1 MPELRRDKSPDHNN
15 QFVDIGDQAG
25 AFAKRLKED
34 EHDFKV
40 FAVVGF
46 GGVGKTTLAMEVC
59 QRLAA
64 DFPYQAMVSV
74 SQTFQPDRDL
84 EKLLKGILQQVVTP
98 KMDDGKGVKEEKDV
112 GISELG
118 AYLSDKSPPLAFLSP
133 THPHPATRIFPT
145 HLLPDPDSSASS
157 AATPPPLLP
166 PPPPSAS
173 FFATAPPRITAAPAS
188 SSTVLPLR
196 SPPCLLLPH
205 ASSSTAARP
214 WPLPPPWLPRGPP
227 TPKARGYP
235 VALRLIA
242 PRRARNAAFWNT
254 GLRSMP
260 ELQRAKSP
268 DENNKFVEIGGQ
280 AESFIKQLKK
290 DEHDFKVFAVVGF
303 GGVGKTTLA
312 MEVCQ
317 RLAADFPYQA
327 MVSVSQTFQPARDL
341 ENLLKGILQQVVM
354 PKTDDGKGVKEE
366 KAVGID
372 ELGAYLSDK
381 RYLIVI
387 DDVWTTQAWEA
398 IEYKLAAAQ
407 TNNNCGGRIIVTTRI
422 EAVAEACSTAS
433 ARQHCIHHMEPLK
446 LDDSKK
452 LFLSKAFGKMD
463 ATYPKELTD
472 VMDNILKKC
481 SGIPL
486 AIVSVANILAGYT
499 SKDKWERVCKSM
511 GSEMV
516 SHPTLEGMRH
526 IVALSYNHLPHE
538 LKRCMMHLSIFPEDY
553 EIDKDRLVSRWIAEG
568 LVPEKRGCTLTE
580 VAETYL
586 DELVSRNMVVRRFH
600 EIVRNVELYRVHD
613 VLLEVMVSKSLESNF
628 VSLLG
633 EQYAGVSYDDRI
645 RRLSIQGSSS
655 SLGIEHGMEVK
666 HVRSLSMFQLQE
678 GHKLLD
684 NLDKFVLL
692 RVLDLE
698 GCKGVTDQ
706 HVLHACKLY
715 LLRFLSFEN
724 TEISKVPPQV
734 KKLEHLQ
741 VLNLQRSSIGDG
753 GLSDNVTTLKKLER
767 LLCNFWV
774 LPKGIGKMKAL
785 RELDAV
791 RLEDGVEIAQELGEL
806 EQLEA
811 IMIKVGGSKEVRQ
824 ALATSLSKMYFL
836 RSCGIS
842 SDDNNLE
849 FLHDLRTPPRRLRE
863 IRIGGRVGPC
873 LPAWIGQLTHLVEF
887 TMAFARLNGDQL
899 LGVLFKL
906 PCLKRICVAYLCCVD
921 RELVALTNYRFPS
934 LVSLEVS
941 ARETEEP
948 EEFRFEQGSMPE
960 LERFQ
965 IHFGDRNNQVSI
977 VGMEHLTNLK
987 QVRLTGLKSSPAL
1000 EHALQQVKAEKSKRE
1015 ESHQFQI
1022 VVKYE
1027 N

>member
-84 EKLLKGILQQVVTP
+84 ETLLKGILQQVVTP

-118 AYLSDKSPPLAFLSP
+118 AYLSDKRSHHIYSGCN
-133 THPHPATRIFPT
+133 
-145 HLLPDPDSSASS
+145 
-157 AATPPPLLP
+157 
-166 PPPPSAS
+166 
-173 FFATAPPRITAAPAS
+173 TA
-188 SSTVLPLR
+188 
-196 SPPCLLLPH
+196 
-205 ASSSTAARP
+205 
-214 WPLPPPWLPRGPP
+214 
-227 TPKARGYP
+227 
-235 VALRLIA
+235 
-242 PRRARNAAFWNT
+242 
-254 GLRSMP
+254 
-260 ELQRAKSP
+260 ELT
-268 DENNKFVEIGGQ
+268 
-280 AESFIKQLKK
+280 IK
-290 DEHDFKVFAVVGF
+290 
-303 GGVGKTTLA
+303 
-312 MEVCQ
+312 
-317 RLAADFPYQA
+317 
-327 MVSVSQTFQPARDL
+327 TFQL
-341 ENLLKGILQQVVM
+341 N
-354 PKTDDGKGVKEE
+354 
-366 KAVGID
+366 
-372 ELGAYLSDK
+372 

-398 IEYKLAAAQ
+398 IEYKLVTAR

-422 EAVAEACSTAS
+422 EAVAEACSTFS
-433 ARQHCIHHMEPLK
+433 TVSGRYIHHMEPLK
-446 LDDSKK
+446 LEDSKK

-463 ATYPKELTD
+463 ATYPEELKEEMDKILT
-472 VMDNILKKC
+472 KC

-538 LKRCMMHLSIFPEDY
+538 LKRCMVYLSIFPEDY
-553 EIDKDRLVSRWIAEG
+553 EIRKDRLVSRWIAEG

-586 DELVSRNMVVRRFH
+586 DELVSRNMVVRRFD
-600 EIVRNVELYRVHD
+600 EYDMNVEWYRVHD

-655 SLGIEHGMEVK
+655 SLGIERGMEVK

-715 LLRFLSFEN
+715 LLRFLSFKG

-741 VLNLQRSSIGDG
+741 VLNLEGTSIGDG
-753 GLSDNVTTLKKLER
+753 GLSDNVTTLNKLER
-767 LLCNFWV
+767 LLCPRWV

-791 RLEDGVEIAQELGEL
+791 KLEDGVEIAQELGEL

-811 IMIKVGGSKEVRQ
+811 ITIEVGVSVSKEVRQ
-824 ALATSLSKMYFL
+824 ALAPSLSKMYSL
-836 RSCGIS
+836 RRCWIY
-842 SDDNNLE
+842 SDDDNLE
-849 FLHDLRTPPRRLRE
+849 FLHDLRTPPRRLRD
-863 IRIGGRVGPC
+863 IWIAGTVGPC
-873 LPAWIGQLTHLVEF
+873 LPAWIGQLTHLVVFSMWYARLNGDQLLGVLFKLPCLKCIQVGYLCCVDRELVARTNYRFPSLVSLEVYAGRTEEPEEF
-887 TMAFARLNGDQL
+887 RFEQGSMSQLERFQIDFAEREHKVSIVGMEHLTNLKEVRLRGNKSSPALEHALQQVKAEKSKREDCCISSADDNLEFLHDLRTPPRRLRDIWIVGTVGPAGLPAWIGQLTHLVVFSMWRARLNGDQL

-906 PCLKRICVAYLCCVD
+906 PCLKRIYVGYLCCVD
-921 RELVALTNYRFPS
+921 RELVARTNYRFPS

-941 ARETEEP
+941 ARRTEEP
-948 EEFRFEQGSMPE
+948 EEFRFEQGSMLK
-960 LERFQ
+960 LERFA
-965 IHFGDRNNQVSI
+965 IHFYERQDQVSI

-987 QVRLTGLKSSPAL
+987 EVRLRGDKSSPAL

-1015 ESHQFQI
+1015 ESRQFEV
-1022 VVKYE
+1022 VVKY
-1027 N
+1027 

>member
-1 MPELRRDKSPDHNN
+1 MENVAESLVANVRQVLGDEYRLLSGVGGDVTELRDDLATMNALLRMQSEADDGAVDHFVREWMKQLRELAYDAEDSVDLYKLRVKCRHGDGMAAWWFKLKHLIRTLTERHRLAGEIHALRARAVAISERHARYGVNREALRRSETFAPMVGLRSTAALLRAKSPDESNK
-15 QFVDIGDQAG
+15 FVDIGGQAET
-25 AFAKRLKED
+25 FAKRLKED
-34 EHDFKV
+34 EHHFKV
-40 FAVVGF
+40 FSVVGF

-59 QRLAA
+59 QRLAV
-64 DFPYQAMVSV
+64 DFPYQAMVPV
-74 SQTFQPDRDL
+74 SQTFQPD
-84 EKLLKGILQQVVTP
+84 
-98 KMDDGKGVKEEKDV
+98 
-112 GISELG
+112 
-118 AYLSDKSPPLAFLSP
+118 
-133 THPHPATRIFPT
+133 
-145 HLLPDPDSSASS
+145 
-157 AATPPPLLP
+157 
-166 PPPPSAS
+166 
-173 FFATAPPRITAAPAS
+173 
-188 SSTVLPLR
+188 
-196 SPPCLLLPH
+196 
-205 ASSSTAARP
+205 
-214 WPLPPPWLPRGPP
+214 
-227 TPKARGYP
+227 
-235 VALRLIA
+235 
-242 PRRARNAAFWNT
+242 
-254 GLRSMP
+254 
-260 ELQRAKSP
+260 
-268 DENNKFVEIGGQ
+268 
-280 AESFIKQLKK
+280 
-290 DEHDFKVFAVVGF
+290 
-303 GGVGKTTLA
+303 
-312 MEVCQ
+312 
-317 RLAADFPYQA
+317 
-327 MVSVSQTFQPARDL
+327 RDL
-341 ENLLKGILQQVVM
+341 ENLLKGILQQVVT

-366 KAVGID
+366 KAVGIN

-422 EAVAEACSTAS
+422 ETVAEACSTAS

-463 ATYPKELTD
+463 ATYPEELTD

-538 LKRCMMHLSIFPEDY
+538 LKRCMMYLSIFPEDY

-586 DELVSRNMVVRRFH
+586 DELVSRNMVVRRFD
-600 EIVRNVELYRVHD
+600 EIFRNVEWYRVHD

-633 EQYAGVSYDDRI
+633 EQYGGVLYDDRI

-655 SLGIEHGMEVK
+655 SLAIEHGMEVK

-678 GHKLLD
+678 GHKLLE
-684 NLDKFVLL
+684 NLDRFVLL

-698 GCKGVTDQ
+698 GCWGVTDQ

-715 LLRFLSFEN
+715 LLRFLSFKS
-724 TEISKVPPQV
+724 TQISKVPPQV

-741 VLNLQRSSIGDG
+741 VLNLNDTCITDR

-767 LLCNFWV
+767 LLCNRWV

-791 RLEDGVEIAQELGEL
+791 TLPANGVEIASELGEL
-806 EQLEA
+806 EQLETIA
-811 IMIKVGGSKEVRQ
+811 IHVGDSVSEEVRK
-824 ALATSLSKMYFL
+824 ALAPSLSKMYYL
-836 RSCGIS
+836 RRFWITSES
-842 SDDNNLE
+842 VDENLE
-849 FLHDLRTPPRRLRE
+849 FLHDLRTPPRRLRDIW
-863 IRIGGRVGPC
+863 IRGRVGTC
-873 LPAWIGQLTHLVEF
+873 LPAWIGRLTHLVTF
-887 TMAFARLNGDQL
+887 DMWRARLNGDQL

-906 PCLKRICVAYLCCVD
+906 PYLKRIHVGYLCCVD
-921 RELVALTNYRFPS
+921 RELVARTNDRFPS

-941 ARETEEP
+941 ARRTEEP

-960 LERFQ
+960 LERFE
-965 IHFGDRNNQVSI
+965 IGFYRREHQVSI

-987 QVRLTGLKSSPAL
+987 EVRLTGDKSSRAL

-1015 ESHQFQI
+1015 ESQQFQV
-1022 VVKYE
+1022 VVKYSG
-1027 N
+1027 

>member
-1 MPELRRDKSPDHNN
+1 MEGAAQSLVANVRQALGDEYRLLSGVGGQVTELRDDLATMNALLRMQSEADEGAVDHFD
-15 QFVDIGDQAG
+15 QEWMKQLRELAYDAEDSVDLYKLRVKCRHGEDTASWRW
-25 AFAKRLKED
+25 FKLK
-34 EHDFKV
+34 HLV
-40 FAVVGF
+40 R
-46 GGVGKTTLAMEVC
+46 TLT
-59 QRLAA
+59 QRHRLAGEI
-64 DFPYQAMVSV
+64 
-74 SQTFQPDRDL
+74 RDL
-84 EKLLKGILQQVVTP
+84 RARAIT
-98 KMDDGKGVKEEKDV
+98 
-112 GISELG
+112 ISERHARYNIDRKAL
-118 AYLSDKSPPLAFLSP
+118 
-133 THPHPATRIFPT
+133 R
-145 HLLPDPDSSASS
+145 SSA
-157 AATPPPLLP
+157 T
-166 PPPPSAS
+166 
-173 FFATAPPRITAAPAS
+173 FA
-188 SSTVLPLR
+188 
-196 SPPCLLLPH
+196 
-205 ASSSTAARP
+205 
-214 WPLPPPWLPRGPP
+214 
-227 TPKARGYP
+227 P
-235 VALRLIA
+235 VV
-242 PRRARNAAFWNT
+242 

-463 ATYPKELTD
+463 VPEELTD

-538 LKRCMMHLSIFPEDY
+538 LKRCMMYLSIFPEDY
-553 EIDKDRLVSRWIAEG
+553 EIDKDRLMSRWIAEG

-586 DELVSRNMVVRRFH
+586 DELVSRNMVVRRFD
-600 EIVRNVELYRVHD
+600 EYANVEWYRVHD

-655 SLGIEHGMEVK
+655 SLGIERGMEVK

-684 NLDKFVLL
+684 NLDRFVLL

-715 LLRFLSFEN
+715 LLRFLSFAS

-741 VLNLQRSSIGDG
+741 VLNLEDTRIGDG
-753 GLSDNVTTLKKLER
+753 GLSDNVTTLNKLER
-767 LLCNFWV
+767 LLCRRWV

-791 RLEDGVEIAQELGEL
+791 KLEDGVEIAQELGEL
-806 EQLEA
+806 KQLEA
-811 IMIKVGGSKEVRQ
+811 IRISVGGSVSKEVRQ
-824 ALATSLSKMYFL
+824 ALATSLSKMYSL
-836 RSCGIS
+836 RRCWIS
-842 SDDNNLE
+842 SDDGCWISSDDDNLE
-849 FLHDLRTPPRRLRE
+849 FLHDLRTPPRRLRY
-863 IRIGGRVGPC
+863 IRIDGRVGPC
-873 LPAWIGQLTHLVEF
+873 LPAWISQLTHLVEF
-887 TMAFARLNGDQL
+887 RMWFARLNGDRL

-906 PCLKRICVAYLCCVD
+906 PCLKRIDVEALCCVD
-921 RELVALTNYRFPS
+921 RELVARTNYRFPS

-941 ARETEEP
+941 AFMTEEP

-960 LERFQ
+960 LERFA
-965 IHFGDRNNQVSI
+965 IYFGDRDNQVSI

-987 QVRLTGLKSSPAL
+987 VVRFRGRKSSAAL

-1015 ESHQFQI
+1015 ESRQFEV
-1022 VVKYE
+1022 VVKY
-1027 N
+1027 

>member
-1 MPELRRDKSPDHNN
+1 
-15 QFVDIGDQAG
+15 
-25 AFAKRLKED
+25 
-34 EHDFKV
+34 
-40 FAVVGF
+40 
-46 GGVGKTTLAMEVC
+46 
-59 QRLAA
+59 
-64 DFPYQAMVSV
+64 
-74 SQTFQPDRDL
+74 
-84 EKLLKGILQQVVTP
+84 
-98 KMDDGKGVKEEKDV
+98 
-112 GISELG
+112 
-118 AYLSDKSPPLAFLSP
+118 
-133 THPHPATRIFPT
+133 
-145 HLLPDPDSSASS
+145 
-157 AATPPPLLP
+157 
-166 PPPPSAS
+166 
-173 FFATAPPRITAAPAS
+173 
-188 SSTVLPLR
+188 
-196 SPPCLLLPH
+196 
-205 ASSSTAARP
+205 
-214 WPLPPPWLPRGPP
+214 
-227 TPKARGYP
+227 
-235 VALRLIA
+235 
-242 PRRARNAAFWNT
+242 
-254 GLRSMP
+254 MP

-538 LKRCMMHLSIFPEDY
+538 LKRCMMYLSIFPEDY
-553 EIDKDRLVSRWIAEG
+553 EIKKDRLVSRWIAEG

-586 DELVSRNMVVRRFH
+586 DELVSRNMVVRRFD
-600 EIVRNVELYRVHD
+600 EYDMNVEWYRVHD

-715 LLRFLSFEN
+715 LLRFLSFKN
-724 TEISKVPPQV
+724 TGISKVPPQV

-741 VLNLQRSSIGDG
+741 VLNLEDTSIGDD
-753 GLSDNVTTLKKLER
+753 GLADNVTTLKKLER
-767 LLCNFWV
+767 LLCDVWV

-785 RELDAV
+785 RELREVTLPAN
-791 RLEDGVEIAQELGEL
+791 GVEIARELGEL

-811 IMIKVGGSKEVRQ
+811 ITIEVGGSVSKEVRQ
-824 ALATSLSKMYFL
+824 ALATSLSKMYSI
-836 RSCGIS
+836 RRCWIY
-842 SDDNNLE
+842 SDDDNLE

-873 LPAWIGQLTHLVEF
+873 LPAWIGQLTHLVTFE
-887 TMAFARLNGDQL
+887 MWSARLNGDQL

-906 PCLKRICVAYLCCVD
+906 PCLKRIYVG
-921 RELVALTNYRFPS
+921 LVARTNYRFPS

-941 ARETEEP
+941 ASMTEEP

-960 LERFQ
+960 LERFA
-965 IHFGDRNNQVSI
+965 INFSNRDNQVSI

-987 QVRLTGLKSSPAL
+987 QVRLTGFKIRPAL
-1000 EHALQQVKAEKSKRE
+1000 EHALQQVTAEKSKRE
-1015 ESHQFQI
+1015 ESRQFEV
-1022 VVKYE
+1022 VVKYYG
-1027 N
+1027 

>member
-1 MPELRRDKSPDHNN
+1 MEKVGESLVANVRQALGDEYRLLSGVGGEVTELRDDLATMNALLRMQSEADEGAMDHFDQEWMKQLRELAYDAEDSVDLYKLRVKCRHGDGMAALWFKMVHLARTLTQRHRLAGEIRDLRARAITISERHARYNIDRKALRRSKTFAPVVGLRSTAALLCDKSPDHNN
-15 QFVDIGDQAG
+15 QFVDIGGQAET
-25 AFAKRLKED
+25 FAKRLKED
-34 EHDFKV
+34 EKDFKV

-59 QRLAA
+59 QRLAV

-118 AYLSDKSPPLAFLSP
+118 AS
-133 THPHPATRIFPT
+133 
-145 HLLPDPDSSASS
+145 
-157 AATPPPLLP
+157 
-166 PPPPSAS
+166 
-173 FFATAPPRITAAPAS
+173 
-188 SSTVLPLR
+188 
-196 SPPCLLLPH
+196 
-205 ASSSTAARP
+205 
-214 WPLPPPWLPRGPP
+214 
-227 TPKARGYP
+227 
-235 VALRLIA
+235 
-242 PRRARNAAFWNT
+242 
-254 GLRSMP
+254 
-260 ELQRAKSP
+260 
-268 DENNKFVEIGGQ
+268 
-280 AESFIKQLKK
+280 
-290 DEHDFKVFAVVGF
+290 
-303 GGVGKTTLA
+303 
-312 MEVCQ
+312 
-317 RLAADFPYQA
+317 
-327 MVSVSQTFQPARDL
+327 
-341 ENLLKGILQQVVM
+341 
-354 PKTDDGKGVKEE
+354 
-366 KAVGID
+366 
-372 ELGAYLSDK
+372 LSDK

-398 IEYKLAAAQ
+398 IEYKLVAAQ

-433 ARQHCIHHMEPLK
+433 AREHCIHHMEPLK
-446 LDDSKK
+446 LHDSKK

-463 ATYPKELTD
+463 ATCPEELTD

-486 AIVSVANILAGYT
+486 AIANILAGYT

-538 LKRCMMHLSIFPEDY
+538 LKWCMMYLSIFPEDY
-553 EIDKDRLVSRWIAEG
+553 EIKKDRLVSRWIAEG

-586 DELVSRNMVVRRFH
+586 DELVSRNMVVRRFD
-600 EIVRNVELYRVHD
+600 EIFGNVEWYRVHD
-613 VLLEVMVSKSLESNF
+613 VLLEVMVSKSLEFNF

-633 EQYAGVSYDDRI
+633 EQYGGVLYDDRI

-655 SLGIEHGMEVK
+655 SLGIERGMEVK

-678 GHKLLD
+678 GNKVLD

-715 LLRFLSFEN
+715 LLRFLSFKD

-741 VLNLQRSSIGDG
+741 VLNLDYTRIGYD
-753 GLSDNVTTLKKLER
+753 GLSNNVTTLKKLER
-767 LLCNFWV
+767 LLCRGWFV
-774 LPKGIGKMKAL
+774 PKGIGKMKAL
-785 RELDAV
+785 RELYTV
-791 RLEDGVEIAQELGEL
+791 RLVDCVEIAQELGEL

-811 IMIKVGGSKEVRQ
+811 ITIKVGGSVSKEVRQ

-836 RSCGIS
+836 RSCCII
-842 SDDNNLE
+842 SDDDNLE
-849 FLHDLRTPPRRLRE
+849 FLHDLRTPPRRLRDLW
-863 IRIGGRVGPC
+863 IPGTVGPC
-873 LPAWIGQLTHLVEF
+873 LPAWIGQLTHLVVF
-887 TMAFARLNGDQL
+887 SMRFARLNGDQL

-906 PCLKRICVAYLCCVD
+906 PCLKRICMGYLCCVD
-921 RELVALTNYRFPS
+921 RELVARTNYRFPS

-941 ARETEEP
+941 ASRTEEP

-960 LERFQ
+960 LERFD
-965 IHFGDRNNQVSI
+965 IGFYRRKHQVSI

-987 QVRLTGLKSSPAL
+987 QVRLTGFKSSPAL
-1000 EHALQQVKAEKSKRE
+1000 EHALQQVTAEKSKRE
-1015 ESHQFQI
+1015 ESHQFEV
-1022 VVKYE
+1022 VVKYYDISLKS
-1027 N
+1027 

>member
-84 EKLLKGILQQVVTP
+84 EKLLKGILQQVATP

-118 AYLSDKSPPLAFLSP
+118 AYLSDKRSHHIYSGCN
-133 THPHPATRIFPT
+133 
-145 HLLPDPDSSASS
+145 
-157 AATPPPLLP
+157 
-166 PPPPSAS
+166 
-173 FFATAPPRITAAPAS
+173 TA
-188 SSTVLPLR
+188 
-196 SPPCLLLPH
+196 
-205 ASSSTAARP
+205 
-214 WPLPPPWLPRGPP
+214 
-227 TPKARGYP
+227 
-235 VALRLIA
+235 
-242 PRRARNAAFWNT
+242 
-254 GLRSMP
+254 
-260 ELQRAKSP
+260 ELT
-268 DENNKFVEIGGQ
+268 
-280 AESFIKQLKK
+280 IK
-290 DEHDFKVFAVVGF
+290 
-303 GGVGKTTLA
+303 
-312 MEVCQ
+312 
-317 RLAADFPYQA
+317 
-327 MVSVSQTFQPARDL
+327 TFQL
-341 ENLLKGILQQVVM
+341 N
-354 PKTDDGKGVKEE
+354 
-366 KAVGID
+366 
-372 ELGAYLSDK
+372 

-398 IEYKLAAAQ
+398 IEYKLVAAQ

-433 ARQHCIHHMEPLK
+433 AREHCIHHMEPLK
-446 LDDSKK
+446 LHDSKK

-463 ATYPKELTD
+463 ATCPEELTD

-499 SKDKWERVCKSM
+499 SKDKWERVCKLM

-516 SHPTLEGMRH
+516 AHPTLEGMRH

-538 LKRCMMHLSIFPEDY
+538 LKRCMMYLSIFPEDY
-553 EIDKDRLVSRWIAEG
+553 EIKKDRLVSRWIAEG

-586 DELVSRNMVVRRFH
+586 DELVSRNMVVRRFD
-600 EIVRNVELYRVHD
+600 EIFGNVEWYRVHD

-633 EQYAGVSYDDRI
+633 EQYGGVLYDDRI

-655 SLGIEHGMEVK
+655 SLGIERGMEVK

-698 GCKGVTDQ
+698 GCRGVTDQ

-715 LLRFLSFEN
+715 LLRFLSFKN

-741 VLNLQRSSIGDG
+741 VLNLEGTSIRDG

-767 LLCNFWV
+767 LLCNLWV

-785 RELDAV
+785 RELYTV
-791 RLEDGVEIAQELGEL
+791 RLVDCVEIAQELGEL

-811 IMIKVGGSKEVRQ
+811 IIIDVGHSVSKEVRE

-836 RSCGIS
+836 RRCWIS
-842 SDDNNLE
+842 SADYNLE
-849 FLHDLRTPPRRLRE
+849 FLHDLRTPPRRLRD
-863 IRIGGRVGPC
+863 IWIGGRVGPC
-873 LPAWIGQLTHLVEF
+873 LPAWIGQLTHLV
-887 TMAFARLNGDQL
+887 AFDMWRARLSGDQL

-906 PCLKRICVAYLCCVD
+906 PCLKRIHVGALCCVD
-921 RELVALTNYRFPS
+921 RELVARTNYRFPS

-941 ARETEEP
+941 AGRTEEP
-948 EEFRFEQGSMPE
+948 EEFRFEQGSMSQ

-965 IHFGDRNNQVSI
+965 IDFAEREHKVSI

-987 QVRLTGLKSSPAL
+987 EVRLRGNKSSPAL

-1015 ESHQFQI
+1015 ESHQFEV
-1022 VVKYE
+1022 VVKCYG
-1027 N
+1027 

>member
-118 AYLSDKSPPLAFLSP
+118 AYLSDK
-133 THPHPATRIFPT
+133 
-145 HLLPDPDSSASS
+145 
-157 AATPPPLLP
+157 
-166 PPPPSAS
+166 
-173 FFATAPPRITAAPAS
+173 
-188 SSTVLPLR
+188 
-196 SPPCLLLPH
+196 
-205 ASSSTAARP
+205 
-214 WPLPPPWLPRGPP
+214 
-227 TPKARGYP
+227 
-235 VALRLIA
+235 
-242 PRRARNAAFWNT
+242 
-254 GLRSMP
+254 
-260 ELQRAKSP
+260 
-268 DENNKFVEIGGQ
+268 
-280 AESFIKQLKK
+280 
-290 DEHDFKVFAVVGF
+290 
-303 GGVGKTTLA
+303 
-312 MEVCQ
+312 
-317 RLAADFPYQA
+317 
-327 MVSVSQTFQPARDL
+327 
-341 ENLLKGILQQVVM
+341 
-354 PKTDDGKGVKEE
+354 
-366 KAVGID
+366 
-372 ELGAYLSDK
+372 

-398 IEYKLAAAQ
+398 IEYKLVAAQ

-422 EAVAEACSTAS
+422 EAVAEACSTFS
-433 ARQHCIHHMEPLK
+433 TVSGRYIHHMEPLK
-446 LDDSKK
+446 LEDSKK

-463 ATYPKELTD
+463 ATYPKELKEE
-472 VMDNILKKC
+472 MDKILTKC

-516 SHPTLEGMRH
+516 AHPSLEGMRH
-526 IVALSYNHLPHE
+526 IVGLSYNHLPHE
-538 LKRCMMHLSIFPEDY
+538 LKRCMMYLSIFPEDY

-600 EIVRNVELYRVHD
+600 EIFRNVELYRVHD

-715 LLRFLSFEN
+715 LLRFLSFKG

-741 VLNLQRSSIGDG
+741 VLNLEGTSIGDG

-767 LLCNFWV
+767 LLCMWV

-785 RELDAV
+785 RELREVTLPAN
-791 RLEDGVEIAQELGEL
+791 GVEIARELGEL

-811 IMIKVGGSKEVRQ
+811 ITIEVGGSVSKEVRQ

-836 RSCGIS
+836 RGCWIS
-842 SDDNNLE
+842 SDDDNLE

-863 IRIGGRVGPC
+863 ISIGGRVGPC

-887 TMAFARLNGDQL
+887 TMSFARLNGDQL

-906 PCLKRICVAYLCCVD
+906 PCLKHIYAGLLCCVD
-921 RELVALTNYRFPS
+921 RELVARTNYRFPS
-934 LVSLEVS
+934 LASLEVS
-941 ARETEEP
+941 ARMTEEP
-948 EEFRFEQGSMPE
+948 KEFRFEQGSMPE
-960 LERFQ
+960 LERFV
-965 IHFGDRNNQVSI
+965 IYFDRRKDQVSI

-987 QVRLTGLKSSPAL
+987 EVRLTGFNSSSAL
-1000 EHALQQVKAEKSKRE
+1000 EHALQQVKAEKSRRE

-1022 VVKYE
+1022 VVKYWG
-1027 N
+1027 

>member
-1 MPELRRDKSPDHNN
+1 MEGAAQSLVANVRQALGDEYRLLSGVGGEVTELRDDLATMNALLRMQSEADEGAMDHFDQEWMKQLRELAYDAEDSVDLYKLRVKCRHGDGMAALWFKMVHLARTLTQRHRLAGDIRDLRARAITISERHARYNIDRKALRSSATFAPVVGLRSMPELRRDKSPDHNN

-118 AYLSDKSPPLAFLSP
+118 AYLSDK
-133 THPHPATRIFPT
+133 
-145 HLLPDPDSSASS
+145 
-157 AATPPPLLP
+157 
-166 PPPPSAS
+166 
-173 FFATAPPRITAAPAS
+173 
-188 SSTVLPLR
+188 
-196 SPPCLLLPH
+196 
-205 ASSSTAARP
+205 
-214 WPLPPPWLPRGPP
+214 
-227 TPKARGYP
+227 
-235 VALRLIA
+235 
-242 PRRARNAAFWNT
+242 
-254 GLRSMP
+254 
-260 ELQRAKSP
+260 
-268 DENNKFVEIGGQ
+268 
-280 AESFIKQLKK
+280 
-290 DEHDFKVFAVVGF
+290 
-303 GGVGKTTLA
+303 
-312 MEVCQ
+312 
-317 RLAADFPYQA
+317 
-327 MVSVSQTFQPARDL
+327 
-341 ENLLKGILQQVVM
+341 
-354 PKTDDGKGVKEE
+354 
-366 KAVGID
+366 
-372 ELGAYLSDK
+372 

-398 IEYKLAAAQ
+398 IEYKLVTAR

-422 EAVAEACSTAS
+422 EAVAEACSTFS
-433 ARQHCIHHMEPLK
+433 TVSGRYIHHMEPLK
-446 LDDSKK
+446 LEDSKK

-463 ATYPKELTD
+463 ATYPEELKEEMDKILT
-472 VMDNILKKC
+472 KC

-516 SHPTLEGMRH
+516 AHPSLEGMRH
-526 IVALSYNHLPHE
+526 IVGLSYNHLPHE
-538 LKRCMMHLSIFPEDY
+538 LKRCMVYLSIFPEDY
-553 EIDKDRLVSRWIAEG
+553 EIEKDRLVSRCIAEG

-586 DELVSRNMVVRRFH
+586 DELVSRNMVVRRFD
-600 EIVRNVELYRVHD
+600 EYDMNVEWYRVHD

-655 SLGIEHGMEVK
+655 SLGIERGMEVK

-715 LLRFLSFEN
+715 LLRFLSFKGSMDVTDHDLEEIGKLLPRLKFLSLRGCRRIKHLPDSFGGLRQLPTLDVRHTSVVMLPPAIFQIEKLQYIHAGASAWHANDDMLTIVPVVYEKQASTQIEN
-724 TEISKVPPQV
+724 LEGRSMQLVAATSSHAQDDTAPVPPAMDG
-734 KKLEHLQ
+734 EHTSTAQ
-741 VLNLQRSSIGDG
+741 QDGHGSSSRQDGDETARIQPAV
-753 GLSDNVTTLKKLER
+753 DRDQTTLPLQEDRHHATSTQGQTDPPLATQKNRTWSSWLGFSKKSKPCASAHNEGVDIPAAAEIGKLTALHTLGVINVNGAGGNKAILKKELNELTQTRKLGVSGINRGNIKDLFSAISGLRHLESLSLR
-767 LLCNFWV
+767 LDEDNFPDGIS
-774 LPKGIGKMKAL
+774 LPKPVADRVNKT
-785 RELDAV
+785 E
-791 RLEDGVEIAQELGEL
+791 
-806 EQLEA
+806 
-811 IMIKVGGSKEVRQ
+811 
-824 ALATSLSKMYFL
+824 
-836 RSCGIS
+836 
-842 SDDNNLE
+842 
-849 FLHDLRTPPRRLRE
+849 P
-863 IRIGGRVGPC
+863 VGPI
-873 LPAWIGQLTHLVEF
+873 AG
-887 TMAFARLNGDQL
+887 R
-899 LGVLFKL
+899 
-906 PCLKRICVAYLCCVD
+906 R
-921 RELVALTNYRFPS
+921 
-934 LVSLEVS
+934 
-941 ARETEEP
+941 
-948 EEFRFEQGSMPE
+948 
-960 LERFQ
+960 
-965 IHFGDRNNQVSI
+965 
-977 VGMEHLTNLK
+977 
-987 QVRLTGLKSSPAL
+987 
-1000 EHALQQVKAEKSKRE
+1000 
-1015 ESHQFQI
+1015 
-1022 VVKYE
+1022 
-1027 N
+1027 

>member
-1 MPELRRDKSPDHNN
+1 MEGAAQSLVANVRQALGDEYRLLSGVGGEVTELRDDLATMNALLRMQSEADEGAVDHFDQEWMKQLRELAYDAEDSVDLYKLRVKCRHGDSMAAWWFKMVHLARTLTQRHRLAGEIRALHARAITISERHARYNIDRKALRSSATFAPVVGLRSMPELQRGKSPDDNN
-15 QFVDIGDQAG
+15 QFVDIGNQAG

-84 EKLLKGILQQVVTP
+84 EKLLEGILQQVVTP

-118 AYLSDKSPPLAFLSP
+118 AYLSDK
-133 THPHPATRIFPT
+133 
-145 HLLPDPDSSASS
+145 
-157 AATPPPLLP
+157 
-166 PPPPSAS
+166 
-173 FFATAPPRITAAPAS
+173 
-188 SSTVLPLR
+188 
-196 SPPCLLLPH
+196 
-205 ASSSTAARP
+205 
-214 WPLPPPWLPRGPP
+214 
-227 TPKARGYP
+227 
-235 VALRLIA
+235 
-242 PRRARNAAFWNT
+242 
-254 GLRSMP
+254 
-260 ELQRAKSP
+260 
-268 DENNKFVEIGGQ
+268 
-280 AESFIKQLKK
+280 
-290 DEHDFKVFAVVGF
+290 
-303 GGVGKTTLA
+303 
-312 MEVCQ
+312 
-317 RLAADFPYQA
+317 
-327 MVSVSQTFQPARDL
+327 
-341 ENLLKGILQQVVM
+341 
-354 PKTDDGKGVKEE
+354 
-366 KAVGID
+366 
-372 ELGAYLSDK
+372 

-398 IEYKLAAAQ
+398 IEYKLVAAQ

-433 ARQHCIHHMEPLK
+433 AREHCIHHMEPLK

-463 ATYPKELTD
+463 ATYPEELTD

-538 LKRCMMHLSIFPEDY
+538 LKRCMMYLSIFPEDY
-553 EIDKDRLVSRWIAEG
+553 EIKKDRLVSRWIAEG

-586 DELVSRNMVVRRFH
+586 DELVSRNMVVRRFG
-600 EIVRNVELYRVHD
+600 EYNMNVEWYRVHD

-655 SLGIEHGMEVK
+655 SLGIERGMEVK

-684 NLDKFVLL
+684 NLDRFVLL

-698 GCKGVTDQ
+698 GCKGVTNK
-706 HVLHACKLY
+706 HVHHACKLY
-715 LLRFLSFEN
+715 LLRFLSFKN
-724 TEISKVPPQV
+724 TGISKVPPQV

-741 VLNLQRSSIGDG
+741 VLNLGDTMISYG

-767 LLCNFWV
+767 LLCDRWV

-785 RELDAV
+785 RELRAV

-811 IMIKVGGSKEVRQ
+811 IRIRVGGSVSKEVRQ

-836 RSCGIS
+836 RSCCII
-842 SDDNNLE
+842 SDDENLE
-849 FLHDLRTPPRRLRE
+849 FLHVLRTPPRRLRD
-863 IRIGGRVGPC
+863 IWIGGTVGPC
-873 LPAWIGQLTHLVEF
+873 LPAWIGQLTHLVVF
-887 TMAFARLNGDQL
+887 SMWRARLNGDQL

-906 PCLKRICVAYLCCVD
+906 PCLKRLVVGYLCCVD
-921 RELVALTNYRFPS
+921 RELVARTNYRFPS
-934 LVSLEVS
+934 LVSLEVY
-941 ARETEEP
+941 ARMTEEP
-948 EEFRFEQGSMPE
+948 EEFRFEQGSMPK
-960 LERFQ
+960 LERFA
-965 IHFGDRNNQVSI
+965 IDFFRRKDQVSV

-987 QVRLTGLKSSPAL
+987 QVRLKGFKSSPAL
-1000 EHALQQVKAEKSKRE
+1000 EHALQQVTAEKSKRE
-1015 ESHQFQI
+1015 ESRQFEV
-1022 VVKYE
+1022 VVKYYG
-1027 N
+1027 

>member
-1 MPELRRDKSPDHNN
+1 MEGAAQSLVANVRQALGDEYRLLSGVGGEVTELRDDLATMNALLRMQSEADEGAMDHFDQEWMKQLRELAYDAEDSVDLYKLRVKCRHGDGMAALWFKMVHLARTLTQRHRLAGEIRDLRARTITISERHARYNIDRKALRSSATFAPVVGLRSMPELRRDKSPDHNN
-15 QFVDIGDQAG
+15 QFIDIGDQAG

-118 AYLSDKSPPLAFLSP
+118 AYLSDKRYV
-133 THPHPATRIFPT
+133 H
-145 HLLPDPDSSASS
+145 
-157 AATPPPLLP
+157 
-166 PPPPSAS
+166 
-173 FFATAPPRITAAPAS
+173 
-188 SSTVLPLR
+188 
-196 SPPCLLLPH
+196 C
-205 ASSSTAARP
+205 
-214 WPLPPPWLPRGPP
+214 
-227 TPKARGYP
+227 PKCDC
-235 VALRLIA
+235 VNFNFSIA
-242 PRRARNAAFWNT
+242 
-254 GLRSMP
+254 
-260 ELQRAKSP
+260 ELT
-268 DENNKFVEIGGQ
+268 
-280 AESFIKQLKK
+280 IK
-290 DEHDFKVFAVVGF
+290 
-303 GGVGKTTLA
+303 
-312 MEVCQ
+312 
-317 RLAADFPYQA
+317 
-327 MVSVSQTFQPARDL
+327 TFQL
-341 ENLLKGILQQVVM
+341 N
-354 PKTDDGKGVKEE
+354 
-366 KAVGID
+366 
-372 ELGAYLSDK
+372 

-398 IEYKLAAAQ
+398 IEYKLVAAQ

-422 EAVAEACSTAS
+422 EAVAEACSTFS
-433 ARQHCIHHMEPLK
+433 TVSGRYIHHMEPLK
-446 LDDSKK
+446 LEDSKK

-463 ATYPKELTD
+463 ATYPEELKEEMDKILT
-472 VMDNILKKC
+472 KC

-516 SHPTLEGMRH
+516 AHPSLEGMRH
-526 IVALSYNHLPHE
+526 IVGLSYNHLPHE
-538 LKRCMMHLSIFPEDY
+538 LKRCMMYLSIFPEDY
-553 EIDKDRLVSRWIAEG
+553 EIKKDRLVSRWIAEG
-568 LVPEKRGCTLTE
+568 LVLEKRGCTLTE

-586 DELVSRNMVVRRFH
+586 DELVSRNMVVRRFD
-600 EIVRNVELYRVHD
+600 EIFRNVEWYRVHD

-715 LLRFLSFEN
+715 LLRFLSFKG

-741 VLNLQRSSIGDG
+741 VLNFQGTSIGDG

-767 LLCNFWV
+767 LLCDGWV

-811 IMIKVGGSKEVRQ
+811 ITIDVGVSVSKEVRQ
-824 ALATSLSKMYFL
+824 ALAPSLSKMYSL
-836 RSCGIS
+836 RRCWIF
-842 SDDNNLE
+842 SDDKNLE
-849 FLHDLRTPPRRLRE
+849 FLHDLRTPPRRLQE
-863 IRIGGRVGPC
+863 FRIGGRVGPC
-873 LPAWIGQLTHLVEF
+873 LPAWIGQLTHLVRF
-887 TMAFARLNGDQL
+887 TMWCARLSGDQL

-906 PCLKRICVAYLCCVD
+906 PCLKRIDMDVVCCVD
-921 RELVALTNYRFPS
+921 RELVARTNYRFPS
-934 LVSLEVS
+934 LVSLDVS
-941 ARETEEP
+941 AGWIEEP

-960 LERFQ
+960 LERFAIDFYERQ
-965 IHFGDRNNQVSI
+965 DQVSI

-987 QVRLTGLKSSPAL
+987 EVRLTGNKSSPAL

-1022 VVKYE
+1022 VVKYWG
-1027 N
+1027 